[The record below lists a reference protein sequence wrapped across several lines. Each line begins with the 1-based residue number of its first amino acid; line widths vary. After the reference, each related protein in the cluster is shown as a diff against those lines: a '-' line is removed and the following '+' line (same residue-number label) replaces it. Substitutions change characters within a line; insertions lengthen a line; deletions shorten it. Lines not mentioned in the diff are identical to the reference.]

1 MKQDRRQEPLGPSR
15 TKPGYEN
22 LALLARESADR
33 SLERL
38 SEALASARRVRVV
51 LLEPRSNVMAG
62 ALELALAAL
71 HTSRRAADSA
81 LLEMLE
87 LGDLA
92 LDAHAESA
100 RRVR

>member
-1 MKQDRRQEPLGPSR
+1 MKQVRRQDPLGPSR
-15 TKPGYEN
+15 ANPDYAK

-38 SEALASARRVRVV
+38 REASASAERVRTT
-51 LLEPRSNVMAG
+51 LLEPRSRTTAG
-62 ALELALAAL
+62 ALQPALAAL
-71 HTSRRAADSA
+71 HTSRRAADAA

-92 LDAHAESA
+92 LDAHAEGVHDE
-100 RRVR
+100 R

>member
-1 MKQDRRQEPLGPSR
+1 MKKDQRQAPSGPSR
-15 TKPGYEN
+15 TKPSYTK

-38 SEALASARRVRVV
+38 SEASASAERVRTM
-51 LLEPRSNVMAG
+51 LSEPRSSATTG
-62 ALELALAAL
+62 ALQPALAAL
-71 HTSRRAADSA
+71 HMSRRAADAA

-92 LDAHAESA
+92 LDAHAEG
-100 RRVR
+100 VRDER

>member
-1 MKQDRRQEPLGPSR
+1 MKQDRRQDPLVPSR
-15 TKPGYEN
+15 TMPSYSK

-38 SEALASARRVRVV
+38 REASASAERVRSM
-51 LLEPRSNVMAG
+51 LLEPRSSTTAG
-62 ALELALAAL
+62 ALQPALAAL
-71 HTSRRAADSA
+71 HTSRRAADAA

-92 LDAHAESA
+92 LDAHAEG
-100 RRVR
+100 VRDER